1 MLGSVTRRFCVILCV
16 VRGLFVFPVVAAAA
30 VVLVQSGAASVD
42 RVRSGDNATTTVTND
57 LAACVRIKQ
66 ASRPRLT
73 YVEGVVR
80 CVRPAR
86 METTTVIRWS
96 TCSGGTAYQGDYP
109 CETGSARIS
118 IRSTRAESEFRL
130 PPRGWPRNARRW
142 HLYGNGTASCTRVS
156 HGLKA
161 GSGDTSKS
169 VSGRINHVDF
179 AVLWPS
185 IPADGTLALG
195 VTPQWNNPLPGT
207 LKNAIN
213 RPRPCRPSFA
223 AADGFVTQTQQGI
236 SIVDLVSTDG
246 VTARIRKKF
255 LVGLGVPVPSWI
267 GPLVARPL
275 VINVDT
281 RISATFVTSN

>member
-1 MLGSVTRRFCVILCV
+1 MLL
-16 VRGLFVFPVVAAAA
+16 LPVVLAVA
-30 VVLVQSGAASVD
+30 VVVPVGAALPD
-42 RVRSGDNATTTVTND
+42 EARSEGYATAIVPD
-57 LAACVRIKQ
+57 ELAACVRTEQ

-80 CVRPAR
+80 CVRPVR
-86 METTTVIRWS
+86 VETTTVIRWS

-118 IRSTRAESEFRL
+118 IRSTRAELEFRP

-142 HLYGNGTASCTRVS
+142 HLYGSGTASCTRVS

-161 GSGDTSKS
+161 GSADTSES

-185 IPADGTLALG
+185 IPSDGTVALG
-195 VTPQWNNPLPGT
+195 VTPQWNNPLPET

-223 AADGFVTQTQQGI
+223 VADGFVTQTQQGI
-236 SIVDLVSTDG
+236 SIAELVSTDG
-246 VTARIRKKF
+246 VTARIRKRF
-255 LVGLGVPVPSWI
+255 VVGLGVPLPAWI
-267 GPLVARPL
+267 GPLIAEPL
-275 VINVDT
+275 IINIDT
-281 RISATFVTSN
+281 RISATFVTKY